1 MENQMDFEKDTPA
14 PERVLI
20 IGAHADDAVL
30 GCGGTIVKYTG
41 ESRDVY
47 LCLATRAYTPDW
59 SPEYVANQMKELE
72 ESNRVLGIKKTFY
85 LNYPAARLDT
95 VPQKDLNDTLW
106 RVINELKPQLIY
118 VNDGDDLNAD
128 HRLLFESALVATRP
142 INGYIKRVLSYS
154 TSEWGPIRVPFS
166 PNVYVNIT
174 GTFDCKIK
182 AMQCFASEIRPYPH
196 PRSPEII
203 KALAEKRGSEAGVAL
218 AEAFR
223 LIREV
228 I

>member
-1 MENQMDFEKDTPA
+1 MMDSKNNSSH
-14 PERVLI
+14 PERVLV
-20 IGAHADDAVL
+20 IGAHPDDAVL
-30 GCGGTIVKYTG
+30 GCGGVIVRY
-41 ESRDVY
+41 SREGKEVY
-47 LCLATRAYTPDW
+47 LCVATRAYTPDW

-72 ESNRVLGIKKTFY
+72 NSNRILGVKKTYY
-85 LNYPAARLDT
+85 LDFPAAKLDT
-95 VPQKDLNDTLW
+95 VPQKVVNDTLW
-106 RVINELKPQLIY
+106 GLVNEVRPQVIY

-142 INGYIKRVLSYS
+142 VNGYIRRVLSYS
-154 TSEWGPIRVPFS
+154 TSEWGPIRAPFS
-166 PNVYVNIT
+166 PNVYIDIT
-174 GTFDCKIK
+174 DTFEAKIR
-182 AMQCFASEIRPYPH
+182 ALMCFASEIRPYPH

-203 KALAEKRGSEAGVAL
+203 KALTEKRGSEAGIPM